1 MFTVFFW
8 DYTLPSWNGLTPNRE
23 HRPEDMFNATAV
35 ARDRRVLRPVPTLPP
50 HLNPAGTGV
59 IGEQNMN
66 ALLADLRILSPAELL
81 VVVFTP
87 LSVLTLAAAFFFG

>member
-1 MFTVFFW
+1 
-8 DYTLPSWNGLTPNRE
+8 
-23 HRPEDMFNATAV
+23 
-35 ARDRRVLRPVPTLPP
+35 
-50 HLNPAGTGV
+50 
-59 IGEQNMN
+59 MN